1 LSAIYPTFEDFG
13 WTPLHAVGYLLAFVI
28 LLAVVFALR
37 KRAPIVLPSWL
48 FYLITLSPT
57 IGLIPVGAHV
67 VADRFTYVP
76 LIGLA
81 LPLSVGVVAMANNW
95 RQAQPILCATVAALV
110 VALTI
115 LSAQRSA
122 VWTNTETL
130 FLNTLAEDPG
140 CYPAL
145 VNLTAYY
152 THTKQLDEAI
162 AYGTRAVVVAPNG
175 LVGRQS
181 LANAFMKATRYRE
194 AIKTLQPAI
203 DHGIDDR
210 AVWRT
215 LQECFTAL
223 GDEKNARL
231 AETRMLRSM

>member
-1 LSAIYPTFEDFG
+1 
-13 WTPLHAVGYLLAFVI
+13 
-28 LLAVVFALR
+28 
-37 KRAPIVLPSWL
+37 L

-57 IGLIPVGAHV
+57 IGLVPVGVHI

-81 LPLSVGVVAMANNW
+81 LPLSVGIVILANNW
-95 RQAQPILCATVAALV
+95 RRSQPIIAAIIATLL
-110 VALTI
+110 VALAV
-115 LSAQRSA
+115 LSAKRSA

-130 FLNTLAEDPG
+130 FQNALAEDPG

-145 VNLTAYY
+145 VNLAVYY
-152 THTKQLDEAI
+152 TSTKQLDEAI
-162 AYGTRAVVVAPNG
+162 AYGTRAVEVAPNG
-175 LVGRQS
+175 LVGRRS
-181 LANAFMKATRYRE
+181 LANALLQAKRYRE
-194 AIKTLQPAI
+194 AIQVLRPAVE
-203 DHGIDDR
+203 HGIDDR

-231 AETRMLRSM
+231 AETRMLHSL